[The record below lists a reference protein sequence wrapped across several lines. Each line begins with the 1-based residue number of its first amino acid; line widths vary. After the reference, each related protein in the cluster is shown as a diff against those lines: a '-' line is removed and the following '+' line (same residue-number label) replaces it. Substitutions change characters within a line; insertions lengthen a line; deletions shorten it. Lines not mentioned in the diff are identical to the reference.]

1 MKHALIAV
9 AAVALMAAGTAQAE
23 NKNNSGCGLGT
34 VAFKGQ
40 TGMAPQV
47 MAVTTNSSS
56 GNQTFAIS
64 SGTSGC
70 TKNGVVDPPKRVA
83 AFTGSNI
90 DKLARDAARGQGES
104 LESLAALMGIDEMHK
119 PAFYRTSQRN
129 FGTIFPSENV
139 TADSVLKAWYDVMSQ
154 DKMLSRYA
162 GV

>member
-9 AAVALMAAGTAQAE
+9 AAVALMAAGAAQAE

-40 TGMAPQV
+40 TGLAPQV
-47 MAVTTNSSS
+47 MAVTTNGSS

-64 SGTSGC
+64 TGTSGC

-139 TADSVLKAWYDVMSQ
+139 TADSVLKAWYGVMSQ